1 MKNKKTILV
10 TGAAGFI
17 GFHTVK
23 KFLEMNY
30 KVVGIDNL
38 NDYYDV
44 SLKKRRIKEI
54 KNKNFTF
61 VKLDFTN
68 YKLLVKSMSKY
79 KFDAIIHLG
88 AQAGVRYSIEN
99 PFAYAT
105 TNYMG
110 TLNIFELA
118 KHRKITKVVYASTS
132 SVYGDNTKQPFEES
146 DFTDTPISTYA
157 ATKKATELL
166 AYTYSHL
173 FGIRTIGLRFFT
185 VYGPWGRP
193 DMALFKFVKN
203 ISSGQAINV
212 YNRGKMSRSFT
223 YIDDIVSGIIGA
235 EKSNK
240 KFAIYNLGGGEAVPL
255 MGFISTIEK
264 SLNKK
269 AKIKFLPMQAG
280 DVPETV
286 ASTKLSQKEL
296 GYKAKTN
303 IEQGIKNFCE
313 WFLQNE
319 KWLLKLKDGKQ

>member
-185 VYGPWGRP
+185 VYGSA
-193 DMALFKFVKN
+193 ALLIKPAHSSLKN
-203 ISSGQAINV
+203 I
-212 YNRGKMSRSFT
+212 
-223 YIDDIVSGIIGA
+223 
-235 EKSNK
+235 
-240 KFAIYNLGGGEAVPL
+240 
-255 MGFISTIEK
+255 
-264 SLNKK
+264 
-269 AKIKFLPMQAG
+269 
-280 DVPETV
+280 
-286 ASTKLSQKEL
+286 
-296 GYKAKTN
+296 
-303 IEQGIKNFCE
+303 
-313 WFLQNE
+313 
-319 KWLLKLKDGKQ
+319 